1 MTEDEVVGRHHCLNG
16 YASGQTQGDSDGRGS
31 LACCSPW
38 GCKESDVTQRLN
50 NIRTPTGK
58 DVGNNWQGWGSRR
71 LLAETSPECE
81 LRETGGTASTE
92 MTGNVTLHQTW
103 DRKTEQRC
111 PVPPV
116 CRTLPSKGY
125 YEDPAQT
132 LTLSKLRSIKLIE
145 DVPFQ
150 NMPVLHP
157 DEKAS
162 EENEFGPLSNDDIC
176 ITSDSPIRLT

>member
-1 MTEDEVVGRHHCLNG
+1 MSPYTRPGTGRQNRDVLSHRSAEHCL
-16 YASGQTQGDSDGRGS
+16 QR
-31 LACCSPW
+31 
-38 GCKESDVTQRLN
+38 VT
-50 NIRTPTGK
+50 
-58 DVGNNWQGWGSRR
+58 
-71 LLAETSPECE
+71 
-81 LRETGGTASTE
+81 
-92 MTGNVTLHQTW
+92 
-103 DRKTEQRC
+103 
-111 PVPPV
+111 
-116 CRTLPSKGY
+116 